1 MKLCN
6 QFLYF
11 ASTSCGTIQKIVSQ
25 PFSQRINKI
34 HISQVYESMYSG
46 NISGIPGEREAPI
59 EIAVTVEHLH
69 TQVRKVGH
77 HSGARMFAL
86 LCLGP
91 AH

>member
-1 MKLCN
+1 MKAC
-6 QFLYF
+6 
-11 ASTSCGTIQKIVSQ
+11 
-25 PFSQRINKI
+25 
-34 HISQVYESMYSG
+34 SG